1 MFLPLFIN
9 DPDGRI
15 HTETRNLSFSM
26 NCLPTLKLGV
36 GCFGEEGGPKNIAAQ
51 SAFFV
56 VRTPQG
62 WSLVSDKDYTTYVT
76 LHKKN
81 QQVCLFDTA
90 I

>member
-1 MFLPLFIN
+1 
-9 DPDGRI
+9 
-15 HTETRNLSFSM
+15 M
-26 NCLPTLKLGV
+26 NCLPTLLLGV

-76 LHKKN
+76 LHKAKSASLPFRHSHLMCKIGCT
-81 QQVCLFDTA
+81 VE
-90 I
+90 